1 MTVKRHSQI
10 KKICTDTLPY
20 CESKQQW
27 RWIKRQSPQF
37 IRVWQYHNWSYCKYV
52 LSVLMQPGISEK
64 LPVCLKITIFMYG
77 HLFDYRHISDKNKE
91 RLLRLFIR
99 YAVDYWKNEGIKA
112 LRSYL
117 KGDMN
122 GRFHDI
128 IDYLA
133 RDNEQQRGL
142 P

>member
-1 MTVKRHSQI
+1 
-10 KKICTDTLPY
+10 
-20 CESKQQW
+20 
-27 RWIKRQSPQF
+27 
-37 IRVWQYHNWSYCKYV
+37 
-52 LSVLMQPGISEK
+52 MQPGISEK